1 MNADARRNRFE
12 HSLRQFLL
20 IALWLTIMD
29 VVHAQN
35 PIYGL
40 AAPPTEF
47 TYFMVTNIPANTVY
61 PANNPAL
68 NLTAGATYQLIIGT
82 ASFHP
87 VVIATNNTGNFLSPP
102 INFSYSNAS
111 PQAVFSGSITIT
123 LPATNYPTTLY
134 YQCNVHDFFGVINV
148 LPPPPPNQIT
158 SLSVT
163 TNVILVSTGVTN
175 TWVFVP
181 EFSSNLVSG
190 VWSPVP
196 AYTNS
201 FANGTN
207 VTVFNRLEPICGPN
221 VFLRVSLSPPN

>member
-20 IALWLTIMD
+20 IAFWLAIMD

-61 PANNPAL
+61 PDLNPTL
-68 NLTAGATYQLIIGT
+68 NLTAGATYHLIIGT

-87 VVIATNNTGNFLSPP
+87 VVIVTNNTGNFLNPP

-111 PQAVFSGSITIT
+111 PQAVFSGSITII

-134 YQCNVHDFFGVINV
+134 YQCNVHAFNGVINV
-148 LPPPPPNQIT
+148 LPPPPPSQIT

-201 FANGTN
+201 FAGGTN
-207 VTVFNRLEPICGPN
+207 VTVFSRLEPICGPN

>member
-1 MNADARRNRFE
+1 MNHDARKTRFDY
-12 HSLRQFLL
+12 SFRYLL
-20 IALWLTIMD
+20 AIALSLTIMD

-35 PIYGL
+35 PIYGV
-40 AAPPTEF
+40 ATPGGQFAYT
-47 TYFMVTNIPANTVY
+47 VTNIPANTVY
-61 PANNPAL
+61 PANNPLL
-68 NLTAGATYQLIIGT
+68 NLTAGATYHLIIGV
-82 ASFHP
+82 ASLHP
-87 VVIATNNTGNFLSPP
+87 VVIATNNTGGFLNPP
-102 INFSYSNAS
+102 INFAYSSAS
-111 PQAVFSGSITIT
+111 PQSVISGSITIT

-181 EFSSNLVSG
+181 EFSSNLLSG

-201 FANGTN
+201 FADGTN
-207 VTVFNRLEPICGPN
+207 VTAFDRLEPICGPN